1 MNKHVLRE
9 WYKLCICFDDKLNQM
24 QDGPAK
30 QFIPNLNSFP
40 MSEKF
45 HCVKFFL
52 VKRLYTWAPV
62 THIKE
67 NSEM

>member
-1 MNKHVLRE
+1 MNKHVPRE
-9 WYKLCICFDDKLNQM
+9 WYELCICFDNKLNQM

-40 MSEKF
+40 MSEKNSL
-45 HCVKFFL
+45 CKIFL
-52 VKRLYTWAPV
+52 VKCLYTWAPV